1 MEQEFISSPKVLFKI
16 YMYIYIPI
24 FRGGFPDQRFFSA
37 FPWCQRSFTTCSRR
51 QGLRKCRTSST
62 DGCRWTGENSWPC
75 TGCGSSASTA
85 ELQYSRPRLKTD
97 FQDGDVDREP
107 DWPAATAEATTSR
120 SHSGCAAAGWWKWA
134 APSGQRWRQC
144 ASVTFCKKSFT
155 LSSDIFLS
163 AMESY
168 ADVTIFASKECCW
181 CVQRSGRRL
190 KCFHSS
196 RSIFKDTVFQING
209 MCLGFF

>member
-1 MEQEFISSPKVLFKI
+1 MI
-16 YMYIYIPI
+16 
-24 FRGGFPDQRFFSA
+24 
-37 FPWCQRSFTTCSRR
+37 CSRR

-62 DGCRWTGENSWPC
+62 DGCKWTGENSWPC

-85 ELQYSRPRLKTD
+85 ELQYSRPRPKTD
-97 FQDGDVDREP
+97 FQDGDLDREP

-144 ASVTFCKKSFT
+144 ASITFCKKSFT

-168 ADVTIFASKECCW
+168 SDVMIFASEECCW

-209 MCLGFF
+209 KCLVVVFLGFFFTCKINKKSLIFMHVSKLYSLFLIEESLGISSPAI